1 MNLAR
6 LYPQE
11 YAANSREFQL
21 ASRALELGHITIMVC
36 LHTYCLYGEYWVQ
49 VQDPLLIVHQGA
61 FNQREDVEVFGHSN
75 VLNAFTIL
83 VNWIDD
89 DGEGVPLLLTTASAG
104 AA

>member
-21 ASRALELGHITIMVC
+21 ASRALELGHITIKVY
-36 LHTYCLYGEYWVQ
+36 LHTYCLYE
-49 VQDPLLIVHQGA
+49 DPLLIVHQGA
-61 FNQREDVEVFGHSN
+61 FNQREDVEVFGYTN
-75 VLNAFTIL
+75 VLNTFTIL

-89 DGEGVPLLLTTASAG
+89 GGEGVPLLLTTASAG

>member
-21 ASRALELGHITIMVC
+21 ASRALELGHIIIKVY
-36 LHTYCLYGEYWVQ
+36 LHTYCLYEEYWVQ

-75 VLNAFTIL
+75 VLNTFTIL
-83 VNWIDD
+83 VNWIYDG
-89 DGEGVPLLLTTASAG
+89 GEGVPLLLTTASAG

>member
-1 MNLAR
+1 M
-6 LYPQE
+6 
-11 YAANSREFQL
+11 
-21 ASRALELGHITIMVC
+21 
-36 LHTYCLYGEYWVQ
+36 
-49 VQDPLLIVHQGA
+49 HQGA

-89 DGEGVPLLLTTASAG
+89 EGEGVPLLLTTASAG

>member
-1 MNLAR
+1 M
-6 LYPQE
+6 
-11 YAANSREFQL
+11 L
-21 ASRALELGHITIMVC
+21 ASRALELGYIIIKVY
-36 LHTYCLYGEYWVQ
+36 LHTYCLYE
-49 VQDPLLIVHQGA
+49 DPLLIVHQGA

-89 DGEGVPLLLTTASAG
+89 GGEGVPLLLTTASAG